1 MTNTSPEQD
10 RLQELLADQALFGLP
25 TEEEKELEILLAK
38 HPEVDRESLQLLA
51 AELETGGLAVDAD
64 RMEIAAL
71 PVGLADRI
79 RADFP
84 GAGRSESF
92 SISSL
97 RTTGESA
104 QAGLETNSL
113 PPEQTNTN
121 SSSNSIPPIAH
132 RRSNPISL
140 LFAVSGWLT
149 AAVLFVALVFPEAFS
164 PVQTAEQLRANLLTS
179 SAPLFQK
186 DWSTTE
192 DVSAAKATGDI
203 VWNQTGQQGFMTFRG
218 LEVNDPNRS
227 QYQLWIFDRDQDD
240 PIDGGVFDM
249 PSSSSEVVIPIDAKL
264 KVSRPHM
271 FAVTVEKPG
280 GVVKSK
286 KERIVVLAKM
296 E

>member
-1 MTNTSPEQD
+1 MTNTSPESD
-10 RLQELLADQALFGLP
+10 RLLELLADQALFGLP

-38 HPEVDRESLQLLA
+38 HPEVDRESVELLTA
-51 AELETGGLAVDAD
+51 QLETGGLAVDNG
-64 RMEIAAL
+64 RMEIAAM
-71 PVGLADRI
+71 PAGLADRI

-92 SISSL
+92 SNSSL

-121 SSSNSIPPIAH
+121 SVSPPAHRSSNPV
-132 RRSNPISL
+132 SL
-140 LFAVSGWLT
+140 LFAVSGWIT

-186 DWSTTE
+186 DWTTTE

-227 QYQLWIFDRDQDD
+227 QYQLWIFDRDQRCSD
-240 PIDGGVFDM
+240 
-249 PSSSSEVVIPIDAKL
+249 
-264 KVSRPHM
+264 
-271 FAVTVEKPG
+271 
-280 GVVKSK
+280 
-286 KERIVVLAKM
+286 
-296 E
+296 